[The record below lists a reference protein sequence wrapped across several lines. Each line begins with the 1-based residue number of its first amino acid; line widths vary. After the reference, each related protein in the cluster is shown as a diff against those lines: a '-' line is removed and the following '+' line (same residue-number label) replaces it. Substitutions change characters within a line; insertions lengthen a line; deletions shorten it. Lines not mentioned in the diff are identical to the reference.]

1 MSGNGNQNL
10 FDLSENAINQ
20 LKKPELVKKI
30 LELKGRVTVDAD
42 IRGLCD
48 QIKNLTETVSR
59 LLDKHEQLNI
69 QIFICKNVNKHL
81 EEKVVKLEKAQAMSE
96 QYSRRNNIELAGI
109 PKSIKD
115 NVLEETIINI
125 CEEHGIDIS
134 PMDIEAC
141 HRLPL
146 SNAQA
151 NKDPSQCMRVIVKF
165 FNRKLPKRLL
175 QIKKTISSMS
185 YNHFKI
191 TGRVFVNT
199 SLCLYYRF
207 LWGQCKSL
215 VNKKK
220 TH

>member
-1 MSGNGNQNL
+1 M
-10 FDLSENAINQ
+10 
-20 LKKPELVKKI
+20 
-30 LELKGRVTVDAD
+30 TVDAD
-42 IRGLCD
+42 SRGLCD
-48 QIKNLTETVSR
+48 QIKNLTETISR

-96 QYSRRNNIELAGI
+96 QYSRRNNIELAGF

-115 NVLEETIINI
+115 NVFEETIINI

-151 NKDPSQCMRVIVKF
+151 NKDPSQCKRVIVKF

-185 YNHFKI
+185 SNHFNI

-199 SLCLYYRF
+199 SLCIYYRF
-207 LWGQCKSL
+207 L
-215 VNKKK
+215 
-220 TH
+220 